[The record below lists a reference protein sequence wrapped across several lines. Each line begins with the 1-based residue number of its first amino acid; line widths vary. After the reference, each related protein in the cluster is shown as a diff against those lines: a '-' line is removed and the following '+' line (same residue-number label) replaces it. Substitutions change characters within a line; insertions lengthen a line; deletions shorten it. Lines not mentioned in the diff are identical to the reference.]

1 MTLTVNDPRGQ
12 LSFSE
17 AITFAIEGM
26 SRLPEEHRPKR
37 DIEDMKA
44 LLSDAALP
52 NLAHFQSEARRRV
65 DVLLGIAPLD
75 GQPVIRDRREAHS
88 QCRAQQSYRRNNF
101 RVDGKARAPLSHQ
114 TAGLRNIGTSAPSMA
129 GLPTSNPP
137 IGANGR
143 SYAGGHHNRK
153 KLPRTTD

>member
-12 LSFSE
+12 LVLSE

-65 DVLLGIAPLD
+65 DVCLGS
-75 GQPVIRDRREAHS
+75 RRS
-88 QCRAQQSYRRNNF
+88 TVS
-101 RVDGKARAPLSHQ
+101 P
-114 TAGLRNIGTSAPSMA
+114 
-129 GLPTSNPP
+129 
-137 IGANGR
+137 
-143 SYAGGHHNRK
+143 
-153 KLPRTTD
+153 

>member
-1 MTLTVNDPRGQ
+1 MGVFRRDFTVNDPRGQ
-12 LSFSE
+12 LVLSE

-65 DVLLGIAPLD
+65 DVLLGIAP
-75 GQPVIRDRREAHS
+75 
-88 QCRAQQSYRRNNF
+88 RAMRGWVLVHNHVRYKRPGFRMWYEPLAAYHIACDCGWMPQSGPHYR
-101 RVDGKARAPLSHQ
+101 V
-114 TAGLRNIGTSAPSMA
+114 
-129 GLPTSNPP
+129 
-137 IGANGR
+137 GR
-143 SYAGGHHNRK
+143 
-153 KLPRTTD
+153 P